1 LEHELRIAN
10 ANHNAQASCFLAQQL
25 HWAATTLAFC
35 QSERSQRFELE
46 QRLSRAEEHIA
57 RLSEE
62 RRMLG
67 VRRQREDDLEN
78 MQREATR
85 PRVSDERSIVHRTLH
100 RGFNALPVMTI
111 DAICRLIEACATRM
125 GYTIDTSRVNE
136 QTTQFFSK
144 FLDDVI
150 VIMMA
155 WSSQGLQ
162 TAASNPA
169 STALFLFAAWA
180 YNTIDH
186 SGSWQT
192 FFANVACRE
201 AIRLALSRALPTPWN
216 WIAYY
221 AI

>member
-1 LEHELRIAN
+1 
-10 ANHNAQASCFLAQQL
+10 
-25 HWAATTLAFC
+25 
-35 QSERSQRFELE
+35 
-46 QRLSRAEEHIA
+46 
-57 RLSEE
+57 
-62 RRMLG
+62 
-67 VRRQREDDLEN
+67 
-78 MQREATR
+78 
-85 PRVSDERSIVHRTLH
+85 
-100 RGFNALPVMTI
+100 
-111 DAICRLIEACATRM
+111 M